1 MNFFINL
8 IQLIK
13 NNKMEAFMLPPTPP
27 PSRSN
32 PKMYSRSNS
41 HEIKLPP
48 IPPSSNNN
56 SSSKTKYMITKK
68 IKTLEERIQT
78 LPDELMRY
86 IFDYVK
92 IFIWHQEFTTD
103 LKSDTSQRLD
113 IYRIRP
119 WIPRILSNKNFTHYC
134 IQKDQYFKKV
144 WEIERKKNQK
154 QFRLMKK
161 GNSFAQ
167 SLLMYHYH

>member
-1 MNFFINL
+1 
-8 IQLIK
+8 
-13 NNKMEAFMLPPTPP
+13 
-27 PSRSN
+27 
-32 PKMYSRSNS
+32 
-41 HEIKLPP
+41 
-48 IPPSSNNN
+48 
-56 SSSKTKYMITKK
+56 MIIKK
-68 IKTLEERIQT
+68 IKTLEERIQK

-92 IFIWHQEFTTD
+92 IFLWHEEFIMD
-103 LKSDTSQRLD
+103 LKSKTSRRLD

-134 IQKDQYFKKV
+134 IQNDKFFKKV
-144 WEIERKKNQK
+144 WEIEKKNNKK
-154 QFRLMKK
+154 QYKLMKR